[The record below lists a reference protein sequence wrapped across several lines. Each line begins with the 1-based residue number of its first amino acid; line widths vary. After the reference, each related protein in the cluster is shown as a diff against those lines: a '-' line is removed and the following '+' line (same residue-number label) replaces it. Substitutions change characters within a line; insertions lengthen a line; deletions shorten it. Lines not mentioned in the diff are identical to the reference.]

1 MIVVLASRYD
11 AAAARLVERWAA
23 HDAVLMTTDDLA
35 APGWRWT
42 FGADVP
48 SGSFESGGTLVTRDR
63 IRGVLTRLPGVHAQ
77 ELPFIA
83 ERDRE
88 YVAQEMHAFLLA
100 WLTSLPCK
108 VVNRP
113 TPSSLMGVGWRREGW
128 LLAARRVGLEV
139 RPYVRTPHRLAP
151 EPPHGV
157 TSSVVVVGKRVL
169 NAPDPVFEAKA
180 RALAVEAAAELLA
193 IECELHEH
201 RWLVRSVGS
210 WLDFDAPSVAD
221 AVLECFS

>member
-1 MIVVLASRYD
+1 MGGSGVVGA
-11 AAAARLVERWAA
+11 E
-23 HDAVLMTTDDLA
+23 
-35 APGWRWT
+35 PGRGRSW
-42 FGADVP
+42 GAGWDVR
-48 SGSFESGGTLVTRDR
+48 SEV
-63 IRGVLTRLPGVHAQ
+63 
-77 ELPFIA
+77 
-83 ERDRE
+83 RE
-88 YVAQEMHAFLLA
+88 
-100 WLTSLPCK
+100 
-108 VVNRP
+108 
-113 TPSSLMGVGWRREGW
+113 
-128 LLAARRVGLEV
+128 EV

-210 WLDFDAPSVAD
+210 WIDFDAPSVAD
-221 AVLECFS
+221 AILECFS